1 MSYAFGQGIPMWHVA
16 SKLGDFKTAELLF
29 FIVQEARELM
39 IKGGILDK

>member
-1 MSYAFGQGIPMWHVA
+1 MWHVA

-39 IKGGILDK
+39 IKVAFLISSEKPHMCHR